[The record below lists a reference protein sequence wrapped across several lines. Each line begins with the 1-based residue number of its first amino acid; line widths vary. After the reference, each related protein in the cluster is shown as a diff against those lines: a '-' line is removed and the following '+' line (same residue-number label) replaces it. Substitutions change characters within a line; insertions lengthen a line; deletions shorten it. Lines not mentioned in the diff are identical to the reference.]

1 MCLLSLPRK
10 PTDQKPCIPQT
21 SGTCDLSSLHYWSL
35 LAGCSHPI
43 SHGALD
49 VARSTGGASVLPLSC
64 WDPGLCLTCDL

>member
-49 VARSTGGASVLPLSC
+49 VARSTGGGICVAIVLLGSGALPNL
-64 WDPGLCLTCDL
+64 